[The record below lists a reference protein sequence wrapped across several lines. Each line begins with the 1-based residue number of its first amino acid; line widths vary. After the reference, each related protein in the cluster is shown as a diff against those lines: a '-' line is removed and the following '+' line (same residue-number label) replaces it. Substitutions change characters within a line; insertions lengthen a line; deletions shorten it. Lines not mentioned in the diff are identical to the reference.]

1 MKYFYL
7 FTLLILISC
16 NPQKDKI
23 LAKDVIDKTIVYS
36 GANKVINSKI
46 SFQFRDKKYNA
57 LRKRGSFI
65 LSRSFD
71 SIKDVLSNDGFTR
84 YINDKKVVLSDKNA
98 SSYANSVN
106 SVHYFSVLP
115 FGLQDN
121 AVKKRLLPSSSIKG
135 KKYFK
140 IEITFSEEGGGEDHE
155 DVFIYWIGKEDY
167 LIDYLAYS
175 YKTNGGGMRFRELK
189 EQCIVNGVRFVDYH
203 NYKPINKNIELI
215 DIDKAYE
222 NNQLKK
228 VSEIVLKDINVKLL
242 D

>member
-7 FTLLILISC
+7 FTLLFLISC

-36 GANKVINSKI
+36 GANKVINSEI

-57 LRKRGSFI
+57 IRKRGSFT

-71 SIKDVLSNDGFTR
+71 SIKDVLSNNGFTR
-84 YINDKKVVLSDKNA
+84 FINDKKVNVSALDSLN
-98 SSYANSVN
+98 YANSVN

-115 FGLQDN
+115 YSLHDT
-121 AVKKRLLPSSSIKG
+121 AVKKRLLPLSTIKG
-135 KKYFK
+135 KIYYK

-175 YKTNGGGMRFRELK
+175 YKTNGGGMRFRALK

-203 NYKPINKNIELI
+203 NYKPKIKNIELI

>member
-1 MKYFYL
+1 MKYFYMFALL
-7 FTLLILISC
+7 FLFSC

-23 LAKDVIDKTIVYS
+23 LAKDIIDKTIVYS

-46 SFQFRDKKYNA
+46 SFQFRDKRYEA
-57 LRKRGSFI
+57 ARKRGRFT
-65 LSRSFD
+65 LSRSYD
-71 SIKDVLSNDGFTR
+71 SIKDVLSNNGFTR
-84 YINDKKVVLSDKNA
+84 FINNKKVDLSDKDA

-115 FGLQDN
+115 FGLQDP
-121 AVKKRLLPSSSIKG
+121 AVKKRLLPSSTIKG
-135 KKYFK
+135 KKYYK
-140 IEITFSEEGGGEDHE
+140 IEITFSEEEGGEDYQ
-155 DVFIYWIGKEDY
+155 DVFIYWVGKDDY

-189 EQCIVNGVRFVDYH
+189 EQCIVNGVRFVDYY
-203 NYKPINKNIELI
+203 NYKPIKKNIELI

-228 VSEIVLKDINVKLL
+228 VSEIALKDINVKLL